1 MSVRALMEDAMTFD
15 EAVEK
20 CTKAILRKGGFNEE
34 IWEQYPTVQDRAKD
48 VVTCLEELGLLPQS

>member
-1 MSVRALMEDAMTFD
+1 MTFD

-20 CTKAILRKGGFNEE
+20 CTKAILRKGGFNQE